1 MRHILSGLSALA
13 LVSCIAAFA
22 PAADYNQNQRTLD
35 DYLTRTAPGAT
46 GDYATLLAELAGLS
60 SQEYYIALNQI
71 SPEPYL
77 AFSSQT
83 LSLLQTYLQRVEDRQ
98 TEVRWLL
105 GPAPKAEAEGETS
118 SIRKRFASTAGD
130 WRTWFSFIDQANSQD
145 NTDESEDFESDGAV
159 GILGVDRIFGR
170 FCVGGNLGYSYGEM
184 KADVHADGE
193 MDIFHLGIYGGWFP
207 GSFFVKGSATYGW
220 ADYKMRRRVLNLP
233 GYASRHIHADYP
245 GDGYSLYLDAGYDW
259 RLGPVVITPHAGM
272 QSTGAEQY
280 KQDETSSDVEGRGGA
295 NLEVLAINQHW
306 LHGFLG
312 LNLSAAIPLDRITIL
327 PQARVEY
334 VHDFADETPKVDAR
348 FAYANMPG
356 AGFFEIRGADLP
368 DSIFRAGV
376 GVEVR
381 IKNTVAL
388 TVDYDKWCQGER
400 DQNTL
405 AFGLEILF

>member
-1 MRHILSGLSALA
+1 MRCLFFGFSALA
-13 LVSCIAAFA
+13 IIVCTIVPA

-35 DYLTRTAPGAT
+35 DYLARTAAGAT

-60 SQEYYIALNQI
+60 PQEYAVALNQI

-83 LSLLQTYLQRVEDRQ
+83 LSLLHSYTQRVEDRQ

-105 GPAPKAEAEGETS
+105 GPAPKPEAESETS
-118 SIRKRFASTAGD
+118 SIRKRFATTSGD
-130 WRTWFSFIDQANSQD
+130 WRTWAVFIDQSNSQD
-145 NTDESEDFESDGAV
+145 NTDESEAFESDGAI
-159 GILGVDRIFGR
+159 GILGVDRIFDR

-207 GSFFVKGSATYGW
+207 GDFFVKGSIMYGW

-259 RLGPVVITPHAGM
+259 RRGPMVITPYLGL
-272 QSTGAEQY
+272 QSVGAEQY
-280 KQDETSSDVEGRGGA
+280 KQDETSSDEEGRGGA
-295 NLEVLAINQHW
+295 NLEVLEINQHW

-312 LNLSAAIPLDRITIL
+312 LKFSAAIPLNRLTFI

-334 VHDFADETPKVDAR
+334 VHDFADEVPKVDAR
-348 FAYANMPG
+348 FAYANMPA

-376 GVEVR
+376 GLEMR